1 MNEKEK
7 QEISLIGRL
16 LSMEMVLVLIGI
28 FFLYSGVK
36 TDAPMQLFWGGMILM
51 LVIILH
57 FVRKK
62 DWKKHWEEQE
72 KMAAAMKARQAA
84 EKEEKDARK

>member
-1 MNEKEK
+1 MSDKEK
-7 QEISLIGRL
+7 QEISIVGRL

-28 FFLYSGVK
+28 FFLYSGIK
-36 TDAPMQLFWGGMILM
+36 TGAPMQLFWGGMILV
-51 LVIILH
+51 LVIVLY

-72 KMAAAMKARQAA
+72 KMADAMKARQAA